1 MMMYRAQPGA
11 SIFLMIRVIAEFPAS
26 LFFNLGIKGITE
38 SSITASYPRI
48 WFWVGVLTL
57 VLIWNALSA
66 YGNERLMG
74 EIQLK
79 TNIRLLDQAMGV
91 VQGQSLATL
100 ESPAYQ
106 TLFAAFQQKY
116 QNITGIQRSL
126 LSLSRSLF
134 GTFGLLSVFVFLPW
148 PATVFIVVSRLLVL
162 TLNSKR
168 TKFAWRLFTFET
180 REGRRGT
187 YFQQLAL
194 GARSPLAVKSYG
206 LLEVFQRRW
215 HELTDKILKEKL
227 DHGRRQAGVS
237 LMSELTSLVGFLVG
251 IISLLTAKGGL
262 TPAAIG
268 ALVAFVSAYWPFSRW
283 IASFITELHWFQEEA
298 PALAVVQQYL
308 SLPAE
313 DKEGTPLPKKP
324 LTIEFKDVSF
334 RYPDS
339 DTDVLKGVSLSL
351 REGEYVA
358 LVGLNGA
365 GKSTLI
371 SLLTRMYPPTT
382 GQILVNGIDLWK
394 IKPTAWRDALAMMS
408 QAVPSFSDT
417 LREQIVYGDY
427 DRPLRKAAF
436 DQALETSR
444 FEDIAAHF
452 PKKMDT
458 VGGRFSA
465 MEEDKAVELSGGQ
478 AQLLAVARTLYRK
491 ARIYIF
497 DEPTSAVDAEKEEQF
512 FKRLPEEMD
521 GKLAL
526 FVSHRFSVLRRAQ
539 RIIVMDEGKIIE
551 DGSHEVLLAKEGRYA
566 ELFALQAKMYR

>member
-1 MMMYRAQPGA
+1 MYRLQPVA
-11 SIFLMIRVIAEFPAS
+11 CVLLLIRTVAELPAS
-26 LFFNLGIKGITE
+26 LFFNLAIKGITE
-38 SSITASYPRI
+38 SSITGALSKV
-48 WFWVGVLTL
+48 WFWVGILSA

-66 YGNERLMG
+66 YASERMDG
-74 EIQLK
+74 EVRLRV
-79 TNIRLLDQAMGV
+79 NLHLLDRAMSV
-91 VQGQSLATL
+91 VQEQSLATL

-106 TLFAAFQQKY
+106 TLFSAFQQKY
-116 QNITGIQRSL
+116 QNIAAVQRSIM
-126 LSLSRSLF
+126 SMSRGLF
-134 GTFGLLSVFVFLPW
+134 GTVGLLSVFVFLPW
-148 PATVFIVVSRLLVL
+148 YATVVIFLLHVGVL
-162 TLNSKR
+162 ALNNKR
-168 TKFAWRLFTFET
+168 GKYAWQLFRYET
-180 REGRRGT
+180 REGRRGI

-194 GARSPLAVKSYG
+194 GIRSPLAVKSYG

-215 HELTDKILKEKL
+215 HELTDRILKEKL
-227 DHGRRQAGVS
+227 DHNRRQARSSFLV
-237 LMSELTSLVGFLVG
+237 EIASLVGFLVG
-251 IISLLTAKGGL
+251 IVSLLAFGEALSPAKV
-262 TPAAIG
+262 G
-268 ALVAFVSAYWPFSRW
+268 ALVAFTTAYWRFSRW
-283 IASFITELHWFQEEA
+283 IAGFLSELHWFQEEA
-298 PALAVVQQYL
+298 PALAIVQQYL

-313 DKEGTPLPKKP
+313 DKEGATLPKKP

-339 DTDVLKGVSLSL
+339 ETDVLKGVSLSL

-382 GQILVNGIDLWK
+382 GQILVNGVDLWK

-444 FEDIAAHF
+444 FEDIANYF